1 MSLLQN
7 RIIYVREG
15 GAANFRGAPRYF
27 YGCRKFTEK
36 FFVSLFAVAEKTAAG
51 NLIHLLELCAPVWYN
66 LTQYNMCRGAAAA
79 GRKNCPFYIELQEKD
94 SILERYIAFD
104 IGDRRIGVAVSD
116 PFNSYALPSSTYVR
130 TGFSRDIPALVAMI
144 KEKGA
149 TQIVCGLPV
158 NADGTPSVQ
167 TEKTERFI
175 CALEEATGLK
185 IFREDERYTSLAAH
199 EQLYEG
205 GKRAKEHK
213 KYVDALAAA
222 SILDSFLAKLKKQGE
237 KS

>member
-1 MSLLQN
+1 M
-7 RIIYVREG
+7 
-15 GAANFRGAPRYF
+15 
-27 YGCRKFTEK
+27 
-36 FFVSLFAVAEKTAAG
+36 
-51 NLIHLLELCAPVWYN
+51 
-66 LTQYNMCRGAAAA
+66 
-79 GRKNCPFYIELQEKD
+79 
-94 SILERYIAFD
+94 
-104 IGDRRIGVAVSD
+104 
-116 PFNSYALPSSTYVR
+116 R

-144 KEKGA
+144 KGKGRHA
-149 TQIVCGLPV
+149 ELCAGLPV

>member
-1 MSLLQN
+1 M
-7 RIIYVREG
+7 
-15 GAANFRGAPRYF
+15 
-27 YGCRKFTEK
+27 
-36 FFVSLFAVAEKTAAG
+36 
-51 NLIHLLELCAPVWYN
+51 
-66 LTQYNMCRGAAAA
+66 
-79 GRKNCPFYIELQEKD
+79 
-94 SILERYIAFD
+94 ERYIAFD

-130 TGFSRDIPALVAMI
+130 TGFSRDIAALKKLVE
-144 KEKGA
+144 EKGA
-149 TQIVCGLPV
+149 TVIVCGLPV

-175 CALEEATGLK
+175 LALEEATGK
-185 IFREDERYTSLAAH
+185 KAVREDERYTSLAAH

-205 GKRAKEHK
+205 GHRAKEHK

-222 SILDSFLAKLKKQGE
+222 SILDGYLSRISAKGE

>member
-1 MSLLQN
+1 M
-7 RIIYVREG
+7 
-15 GAANFRGAPRYF
+15 
-27 YGCRKFTEK
+27 T
-36 FFVSLFAVAEKTAAG
+36 
-51 NLIHLLELCAPVWYN
+51 HLLELCAPVWYN

-116 PFNSYALPSSTYVR
+116 PFNSYALPSQTYVR
-130 TGFSRDIPALVAMI
+130 VGFQRDVSALSALI

-149 TQIVCGLPV
+149 THIVCGLPV
-158 NADGTPSVQ
+158 NVDGTPSEQ

-175 CALEEATGLK
+175 AALEEATG
-185 IFREDERYTSLAAH
+185 ISVIREDERYTSIIAH
-199 EQLYEG
+199 EQLHEG

-222 SILDSFLAKLKKQGE
+222 SILDGFLSKLKKQGE
-237 KS
+237 NL